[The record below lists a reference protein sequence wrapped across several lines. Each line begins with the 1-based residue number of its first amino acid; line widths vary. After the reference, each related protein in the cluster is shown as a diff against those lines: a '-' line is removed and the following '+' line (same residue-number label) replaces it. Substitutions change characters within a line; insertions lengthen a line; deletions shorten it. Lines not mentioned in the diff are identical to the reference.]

1 MSLLRPSNLALG
13 LACLSSLATAAHIE
27 VTVGKDSKLEFN
39 PPSIKAEI
47 GDTITY
53 KFFSKVFRT
62 TPLLSRHLPTPASYK
77 KTAYFLASLL
87 VHLRMSPPPQTS
99 PLLST
104 TQNPCGSTDL
114 GANMYQPPNQWE
126 PLPKRH
132 GSCCQR
138 VRRLRA
144 GEKGGFQLTLGSP
157 ETGNTFDAYKAKAQQ
172 AVTPSTPAVG
182 TLPLGGLRKLHI
194 DVGFNGE
201 LMFNPNNVTEL
212 VGTVVEFSY
221 NPANHSIV
229 QSSFDKPCQPI
240 ERDGGGFVAPFV
252 PTKQA
257 PSGVTFEVT
266 LTNADPIWFYCAQTT
281 KSHCQSG
288 MLGSINAATEG
299 DKTFQAFKDLA
310 AKAPPSTIGSETPL
324 VGALKLNGTFI
335 ANVGGSVL
343 DITTLDPALGGQI
356 PPPGMN
362 YPPYIG
368 GMAGGNQPANYNW
381 GNNITDE
388 AVAILRALQ
397 YIDNFIVALLLEG
410 FNLISQGQW
419 SAAYPNSI
427 KQTLG
432 SLVAQSLIHRRTYT
446 DTLQHFGKDV
456 VPVCDKYNLATALTD
471 VDTWLATVLTGLHLS
486 IGATLDALSVIGASD
501 PWATPALATG
511 IGSQARMS
519 ALVNLM
525 QNHVAAAA
533 PREVLLPTS
542 LATSYVAA
550 HYATDSS
557 CAPPSD
563 GKAKAIAKLVIKDKT
578 LQTDTNRVKEVTVE
592 IPEDKK
598 GDGLFIAWLGPWGGL
613 KYTSVDGIS
622 GKAVVPD
629 SLSGHVWAVMT
640 SKSDVPAADIETVA
654 VAGPEIMWVSQQW
667 SVTDL

>member
-1 MSLLRPSNLALG
+1 MSWLQPSSLALG
-13 LACLSSLATAAHIE
+13 LAFLSSFATAANIE

-39 PPSIKAEI
+39 PASIKAEI

-53 KFFSKVFRT
+53 KFFSKNHAVAQSTFADPCHLQENGIFSGF
-62 TPLLSRHLPTPASYK
+62 TPNTSPDVAAPTDFTITVNDTKPLWFYC
-77 KTAYFLASLL
+77 
-87 VHLRMSPPPQTS
+87 PQT
-99 PLLST
+99 
-104 TQNPCGSTDL
+104 NG
-114 GANMYQPPNQWE
+114 N
-126 PLPKRH
+126 H
-132 GSCCQR
+132 CQSGM
-138 VRRLRA
+138 VHA
-144 GEKGGFQLTLGSP
+144 INAP
-157 ETGNTFDAYKAKAQQ
+157 DTGNTFDAYKAKAQT
-172 AVTPSTPAVG
+172 AATPSTPPAG
-182 TLPLGGLRKLHI
+182 TLPVGGLRKLHI

-266 LTNADPIWFYCAQTT
+266 LTNADPIWFYCAQTA

-288 MLGSINAATEG
+288 MVGSINAAIDG

-310 AKAPPSTIGSETPL
+310 AKAPPSTIGSQTPL

-343 DITTLDPALGGQI
+343 DITTLDPSLGGQI
-356 PPPGMN
+356 PPVGMN

-368 GMAGGNQPANYNW
+368 GMAGGNQPANYSW
-381 GNNITDE
+381 GDSITDE
-388 AVAILRALQ
+388 AVALLQALQ

-410 FNLISQGQW
+410 YNMDW
-419 SAAYPNSI
+419 KDMYPDSI

-446 DTLQHFGKDV
+446 DTLQHFDKDV
-456 VPVCDKYNLATALTD
+456 VTVCKNYDLSRALTD
-471 VDTWLATVLTGLHLS
+471 VDTWLSTVLTGLHIS
-486 IGATLDALSVIGASD
+486 IGATLDALSALGASD
-501 PWATPALATG
+501 PWVTPALATG
-511 IGSQARMS
+511 LGSQARMS

-533 PREVLLPTS
+533 PREVLLPAS
-542 LATSYVAA
+542 LATSYIATY
-550 HYATDSS
+550 YATDSS
-557 CAPPSD
+557 CAAPSTSTSKD
-563 GKAKAIAKLVIKDKT
+563 KDSNAIGKLVIQAKT
-578 LQTDTNRVKEVTVE
+578 LEPATDRVKEVTVE
-592 IPEDKK
+592 IPEDNK
-598 GDGLFIAWLGPWGGL
+598 GDGLFVAWLGPWGGL
-613 KYTSVDGIS
+613 QYTSVDAQS
-622 GKAVVPD
+622 GRADVPL

-640 SKSDVPAADIETVA
+640 SKSGVAAADLESVA
-654 VAGPEIMWVSQQW
+654 VAGPEFMWVSQQW
-667 SVTDL
+667 SVADL

>member
-1 MSLLRPSNLALG
+1 MSLLRPSSLALG
-13 LACLSSLATAAHIE
+13 LACLSSLAAAAHIE

-53 KFFSKVFRT
+53 KFFSKNHAVAQSTFADPCQLQENGIFSGF
-62 TPLLSRHLPTPASYK
+62 TPNASPDTAAPTDFTITVNDTKPLWFYC
-77 KTAYFLASLL
+77 
-87 VHLRMSPPPQTS
+87 PQTNGNHCQS
-99 PLLST
+99 GMVHAV
-104 TQNPCGSTDL
+104 NP
-114 GANMYQPPNQWE
+114 
-126 PLPKRH
+126 
-132 GSCCQR
+132 
-138 VRRLRA
+138 
-144 GEKGGFQLTLGSP
+144 P

-172 AVTPSTPAVG
+172 AATPSTPPVG
-182 TLPLGGLRKLHI
+182 TLPVGGLRKLHI
-194 DVGFNGE
+194 DVGFNGQ

-266 LTNADPIWFYCAQTT
+266 LTNPDPIWFYCAQTT

-310 AKAPPSTIGSETPL
+310 ATAPPSTIGPETPL

-335 ANVGGSVL
+335 ANVGGNVL

-356 PPPGMN
+356 PQPGMN

-381 GNNITDE
+381 GDNITDE
-388 AVAILRALQ
+388 AVAVLRALQ

-410 FNLISQGQW
+410 FNLLSQGQW
-419 SAAYPNSI
+419 SEAYPNSI
-427 KQTLG
+427 KQTIG

-456 VPVCDKYNLATALTD
+456 VPVCDKYDLATALTD
-471 VDTWLATVLTGLHLS
+471 VDTWLGTVLTGLHLS
-486 IGATLDALSVIGASD
+486 IGATLDALSAVGASD

-557 CAPPSD
+557 CAPPSAD

-578 LQTDTNRVKEVTVE
+578 LQPDTNRVKEITVE

-622 GKAVVPD
+622 GKAAVPD

-640 SKSDVPAADIETVA
+640 SKSDVAAADIDTVA